1 MQKKL
6 THKRIVP
13 VAVIDSLADAVPLA
27 RALESAGLP
36 LIEVTLRTPCALDCI
51 TAIRA
56 ECPKVT
62 VGAGTVLN
70 PAQLEAAIG
79 AGAQFGV
86 APGFNKEVVLA
97 ATENKLFFI
106 PGVMTPSDIEAALMV
121 GCKLLKFF
129 PADSAGGLKMLKALS
144 GPYEP
149 AGVRFIPLGGISA
162 ANMSEYLAM
171 PAVAA
176 VGGSWLC
183 ERKLVKE
190 KKWAEI
196 TALAKEALS
205 KVPVA
210 PK

>member
-1 MQKKL
+1 MQNKL
-6 THKRIVP
+6 TLKRIVP

-27 RALESAGLP
+27 RSLESAGLP

-51 TAIRA
+51 SAIRA
-56 ECPKVT
+56 ECPGVT

-70 PAQLEAAIG
+70 PGQLTAAIA

-86 APGFNKEVVLA
+86 APGFNREVVQA
-97 ATENKLFFI
+97 AIGEKLFFI
-106 PGVMTPSDIEAALMV
+106 PGVMTPSDIEGALML

-171 PAVAA
+171 SSVAA
-176 VGGSWLC
+176 IGGSWLC

-190 KKWAEI
+190 KKWSEI
-196 TALAKEALS
+196 KSLATEALS
-205 KVPVA
+205 KAAAVPQ
-210 PK
+210 